1 MQRLFLDAN
10 IFFAATYSETG
21 ASRFLFELARKA
33 KAQLVSSLYALK
45 EAQVNIEK
53 KMGPESLPLF
63 FGFVSLLTQ
72 VDKEA
77 PNRTLMPKYEKLIV
91 PKDLPI
97 LCSSI
102 SMGVDVLITLDRKD
116 FMKKVLEQANLPFK
130 ILLPGDYLRS
140 L

>member
-1 MQRLFLDAN
+1 MKKLFLDAN

-21 ASRFLFELARKA
+21 ASRFLFELARKE
-33 KAQLVSSLYALK
+33 KVQLISSLYALK

-53 KMGPESLPLF
+53 KIGPESLPLF
-63 FGFVSLLTQ
+63 FCFVSLLTQ
-72 VDKEA
+72 VDKEE
-77 PNRTLMPKYEKLIV
+77 PDGTLMHKYEKRIV
-91 PKDLPI
+91 SKDLPI

-116 FMKKVLEQANLPFK
+116 FMTTVLQQADLPFK
-130 ILLPGDYLRS
+130 ILLPGEYLQG